1 MPRAYENDLRR
12 KFLDAYASHKG
23 SQAELA
29 QWFGVSVSWV
39 EKVRRQYRQ
48 SGRAERI
55 EPRHGPVSR
64 VDEAAKRCLLEAIE
78 GRPDLTLAELQKI
91 LADRRGVHLCI
102 AQVWNVLKRLGVRL
116 KKSRS
121 TPRNGT
127 RKPTVSVAKNSSPR
141 SAPRRRNT

>member
-1 MPRAYENDLRR
+1 MPRAYENDLRC
-12 KFLDAYASHKG
+12 KLLEAYGSNKG

-29 QWFGVSVSWV
+29 QLFGVSVSWV

-48 SGRAERI
+48 NGQAERI

-64 VDEAAKRCLLEAIE
+64 VDEAAKRCLLEALDR
-78 GRPDLTLAELQKI
+78 RPDLTLAELQKI
-91 LADRRGVHLCI
+91 LADRQGVRLCI

-121 TPRNGT
+121 TPKSGT
-127 RKPTVSVAKNSSPR
+127 PKATASVAKNSSPR
-141 SAPRRRNT
+141 SRPGRRNG